1 MAATPAAIAAL
12 RREIADVRRREAEL
26 RRQAD
31 GCGAEAARMEA
42 ALAEAEA
49 QRALTVAFWAGGG
62 SLLAGVTDDT
72 LVCVASFLPSARDL
86 LSLGLAC
93 TRLSARSIAAPP
105 PRAGVTAAAAAPV
118 AAPTT
123 STVAAAAQAPVA
135 AGPPETSSIIEEAA
149 RRWIASCTD
158 QERGWV
164 PRRGRESWLG
174 LMWEV
179 ESLRRGA
186 AVLSR
191 SHEHITVS
199 EDGSRAT
206 TRAGYTGGYW
216 RTAASKAVMRA
227 GRHYAQFT
235 VVSGRLMFFGVIRPG
250 WDVGGGMDAD
260 NVDGHCFYYTCDGQR
275 CPGEHDWEG
284 MQDARKQGDR
294 IGMLL
299 DLDQGSMTVYKNDER
314 LGVMATG
321 LSGEY
326 CWAVTMGS
334 QEEDSVRIAAAAA
347 PASPTPEHLAR
358 AVAYEAEHAD
368 DY

>member
-49 QRALTVAFWAGGG
+49 QRALTVAFWTGGG

-93 TRLSARSIAAPP
+93 ARLSARSIAAPP

-123 STVAAAAQAPVA
+123 STVAVAAQAPVA

-149 RRWIASCTD
+149 CRWIASCTD

-186 AVLSR
+186 VVFGR
-191 SHEHITVS
+191 SHATITLS
-199 EDGSRAT
+199 EGGSRAT
-206 TRAGYTGGYW
+206 VSEKTEW
-216 RTAASKAVMRA
+216 HTAASKAVMRA

-235 VVSGRLMFFGVIRPG
+235 VVSSEAMFFGVIQPG
-250 WDVGGGMDAD
+250 WDVEGGMDAD
-260 NVDGHCFYYTCDGQR
+260 SVDGHCFYYTYDGYR
-275 CPGEHDWEG
+275 CPGFRDWEG
-284 MQDARKQGDR
+284 MQGAQKEGER

-326 CWAVTMGS
+326 CWAVSMYG
-334 QEEDSVRIAAAAA
+334 QEDSVRIAAAAA
-347 PASPTPEHLAR
+347 PASPTPEQLAR
-358 AVAYEAEHAD
+358 AVAYEAEQAAD
-368 DY
+368 N